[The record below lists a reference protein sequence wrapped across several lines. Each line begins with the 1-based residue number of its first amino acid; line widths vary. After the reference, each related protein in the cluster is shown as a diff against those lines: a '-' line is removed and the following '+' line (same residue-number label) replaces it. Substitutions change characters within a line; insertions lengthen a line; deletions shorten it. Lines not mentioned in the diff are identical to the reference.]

1 MKVAPRS
8 AILSETCPS
17 DLSRT
22 GSGSPQRS
30 GTEQGRGG
38 ARAAAE
44 RQKPVR
50 GAAQP
55 RRGGDRGLHGGSP
68 RPEALHFCSTG
79 LQSQPRGCPWGLA
92 ACPWAAC
99 PEVAAPG
106 AASPQGALALQAVHI
121 VGLGVG
127 WGRVVPEAGAGS
139 AVTPVVFGIL
149 LQPPDVE
156 RQQFSTFHAEIQSPV
171 LSGARPRLV
180 PVRSKCTARPGRGR
194 GDMASQGGLTRAPH
208 LLVAALL
215 RAARHLHGAL
225 LCPS

>member
-8 AILSETCPS
+8 AILSETCPN

-22 GSGSPQRS
+22 GSISPQRS
-30 GTEQGRGG
+30 GTERGRSG

-44 RQKPVR
+44 HQKPVR

-55 RRGGDRGLHGGSP
+55 LRGGDRGLHGGSP

-79 LQSQPRGCPWGLA
+79 LQSQPRGCTWGLPA
-92 ACPWAAC
+92 QRWP
-99 PEVAAPG
+99 
-106 AASPQGALALQAVHI
+106 PQGALAPRAAHI

-127 WGRVVPEAGAGS
+127 WGWVVLEAGAGS

-171 LSGARPRLV
+171 LPGARPRLV
-180 PVRSKCTARPGRGR
+180 PVRSKSTVLSGRGF
-194 GDMASQGGLTRAPH
+194 GATASRGGLTRAPH
-208 LLVAALL
+208 LQ
-215 RAARHLHGAL
+215 HGTSTGL
-225 LCPS
+225 